1 MARRHTAE
9 SRRVLLKLRGRCP
22 LVLVTNFYG
31 NMHSVLRDFGMEELF
46 QTVVESAVVGV
57 RKPDPAIFRKAL
69 DFLGLP
75 PQDVCVV
82 GDSMMKD
89 ILPAKSL
96 GCHTV
101 WLRGRNWD
109 GSPDDESLPDA
120 CIDRLEELL

>member
-1 MARRHTAE
+1 
-9 SRRVLLKLRGRCP
+9 
-22 LVLVTNFYG
+22 
-31 NMHSVLRDFGMEELF
+31 
-46 QTVVESAVVGV
+46 
-57 RKPDPAIFRKAL
+57 
-69 DFLGLP
+69 
-75 PQDVCVV
+75 
-82 GDSMMKD
+82 MMKD